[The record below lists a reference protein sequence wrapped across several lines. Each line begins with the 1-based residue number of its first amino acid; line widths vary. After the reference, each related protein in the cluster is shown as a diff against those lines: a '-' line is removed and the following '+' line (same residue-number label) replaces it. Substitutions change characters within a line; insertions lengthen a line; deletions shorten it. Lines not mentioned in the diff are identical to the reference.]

1 VRSNRADAGEPDS
14 EAQLAGDVYV
24 VRSFRI
30 GPDGGLCAVT
40 RPETWGPGWN
50 YARCGR
56 GGHHP
61 APHAGCTCGL
71 YAYSHPE
78 YAAEQP
84 TARTCVAVIATNG
97 AIMAGARGVRMGRAR
112 IAAVWLCPA
121 VPEGMRSAVAAA
133 YPETAVFK
141 DKAAMFAEFP
151 TSELPGFS
159 SPRASRVCR
168 RAGHAGLA
176 GLVMVAAGLGVLPA
190 ALVGAHPGLRAAIA
204 AVVLLCMLVA
214 LGGGLLRARG
224 GPVGAH
230 MLLGGAY
237 AGLWLSFSAGLGRP
251 EVYAACL
258 HAAVLFSVCWYVWV
272 WRRAGQPGRPLYP
285 RWVTAL
291 PGTIRR
297 RPGQAGRGH
306 P

>member
-1 VRSNRADAGEPDS
+1 VSTNGANAGDGDS
-14 EAQLAGDVYV
+14 EAQVAGDVYV
-24 VRSFRI
+24 VRSFRV

-50 YARCGR
+50 YARCDR
-56 GGHHP
+56 GGDHP

-71 YAYSHPE
+71 YAYSDLG

-112 IAAVWLCPA
+112 IAAVWLSAA
-121 VPEGMRSAVAAA
+121 VDETLRVRVAAC
-133 YPETAVFK
+133 YPEAAVFK

-159 SPRASRVCR
+159 SPRASRVWR
-168 RAGHAGLA
+168 RAGHAGLG
-176 GLVMVAAGLGVLPA
+176 GLVMVAAGLGLLPA
-190 ALVGAHPGLRAAIA
+190 GLVGAHPGLRVVIVGVTLACV
-204 AVVLLCMLVA
+204 AVTI
-214 LGGGLLRARG
+214 GGVVLRARG
-224 GPVGAH
+224 GPFGPH

-237 AGLWLSFSAGLGRP
+237 AGLWLSCSAGLGRP
-251 EVYAACL
+251 GVYAACL
-258 HAAVLFSVCWYVWV
+258 HAAVLFSAVWYVLV

-285 RWVTAL
+285 RWATMLSAAARRHRRQT
-291 PGTIRR
+291 GT
-297 RPGQAGRGH
+297 GQ